1 MVPLLAAA
9 VCPHPPLL
17 VPDVAAGAAAE
28 LDSCRA
34 ACRTAVEALA
44 SVSVSALIVVG
55 SGPEDRLFTT
65 VGGSFAPW
73 GVDRTV
79 GDPTG
84 DLPLSL
90 LVGAW
95 LVDGYP
101 FNNQTF
107 WSVGT
112 DSSPN
117 DCAALGASL
126 VGDAAVAMLVMGD
139 GSACRSEKA
148 PGYFDHRAESF
159 DASVASALADAD
171 GKALLDLDPSLAA
184 ELRVAGRAPWQVLA
198 GAGASLRGELL
209 YHEAPYGVGYFVAS
223 WR

>member
-17 VPDVAAGAAAE
+17 VPEVAAGAAGE

-34 ACRTAVEALA
+34 ACQVAVAALA
-44 SVSVSALIVVG
+44 SVSASALIVVG

-73 GVDRTV
+73 GVDLTV

-95 LVDGYP
+95 LVNGHP

-107 WSVGT
+107 LSVAG
-112 DSSPN
+112 DSSPS

-126 VGDAAVAMLVMGD
+126 VGDA
-139 GSACRSEKA
+139 
-148 PGYFDHRAESF
+148 
-159 DASVASALADAD
+159 
-171 GKALLDLDPSLAA
+171 
-184 ELRVAGRAPWQVLA
+184 
-198 GAGASLRGELL
+198 
-209 YHEAPYGVGYFVAS
+209 
-223 WR
+223 